1 MLLFMAIFAALLF
14 YLLTPGILLSLPKG
28 GSPQMKA
35 AVHALVFAA
44 VFGLT
49 HKMVWAYF
57 YA

>member
-1 MLLFMAIFAALLF
+1 MLLFMVIFSALLF
-14 YLLTPGILLSLPKG
+14 YLLSPGIILSLPKS
-28 GSPQMKA
+28 GSVQMKA